1 MANVNNARFR
11 LVETIVLPLVLYS
24 CRYRQEYL
32 VVSGLKN
39 RDKTIAKGIG
49 LVRDGMETARC
60 GTFQN
65 GLR

>member
-1 MANVNNARFR
+1 MANINNARFR
-11 LVETIVLPLVLYS
+11 LAETIVLPLFLYS
-24 CRYRQEYL
+24 CRYRQEYI

-39 RDKTIAKGIG
+39 RDKTISKGIG
-49 LVRDGMETARC
+49 LVSDRMETARC